1 MKATNIDNL
10 SPCFLPSLH
19 VIARFTALPPSV
31 TPPHPIPPHP
41 IPPHPIP
48 PHPTPHPRSVV
59 VPIFPTFAPL
69 FSFVSNF
76 PFFLRRLPDFKQ
88 RIAGQSLP
96 FEDFAIHKANKYF
109 EQKGRLFLPGVVSPT
124 LFDIRLTLYSITS
137 VGIFSTLFFIHSSRC

>member
-19 VIARFTALPPSV
+19 VIAWFTALPFSAT
-31 TPPHPIPPHP
+31 TPRAPQWYCSSHFSHNQ
-41 IPPHPIP
+41 
-48 PHPTPHPRSVV
+48 
-59 VPIFPTFAPL
+59 FFPL

-109 EQKGRLFLPGVVSPT
+109 EQNGRLFLPGVVSPI
-124 LFDIRLTLYSITS
+124 LFDILLTLYSVTS
-137 VGIFSTLFFIHSSRC
+137 VGIFSTLFFIHSLRCWQGEFV

>member
-10 SPCFLPSLH
+10 SPYFLPSLH
-19 VIARFTALPPSV
+19 VIARFT
-31 TPPHPIPPHP
+31 TPPHPISQKFCSSHFS
-41 IPPHPIP
+41 HNQ
-48 PHPTPHPRSVV
+48 
-59 VPIFPTFAPL
+59 FFPL

-109 EQKGRLFLPGVVSPT
+109 EQKGRLFLPGVVSPI
-124 LFDIRLTLYSITS
+124 LFDILLTLYSVTS
-137 VGIFSTLFFIHSSRC
+137 VGIFSTLFSIHSSRCCYGEFV

>member
-19 VIARFTALPPSV
+19 VIARFTALPFAA
-31 TPPHPIPPHP
+31 TPRAPQWYCNSHFSHNQF
-41 IPPHPIP
+41 
-48 PHPTPHPRSVV
+48 V
-59 VPIFPTFAPL
+59 PL

-76 PFFLRRLPDFKQ
+76 PFFSRRLPDFKQ

-109 EQKGRLFLPGVVSPT
+109 EQNGRLFLPGVVSPI
-124 LFDIRLTLYSITS
+124 LFDILLTLSSVTS
-137 VGIFSTLFFIHSSRC
+137 VCIFSTLFFIHSLRCWQGEFV

>member
-19 VIARFTALPPSV
+19 VIARFTALPSSV
-31 TPPHPIPPHP
+31 T
-41 IPPHPIP
+41 P

-59 VPIFPTFAPL
+59 VPIFPTINSFL
-69 FSFVSNF
+69 CFLFVSNF
-76 PFFLRRLPDFKQ
+76 PLFLRRLPDFKQ

-124 LFDIRLTLYSITS
+124 LFDIRLTLYSVTS
-137 VGIFSTLFFIHSSRC
+137 VGIFSTLFSIHSSRC

>member
-1 MKATNIDNL
+1 MTIFRLVFYRL
-10 SPCFLPSLH
+10 SMSSQDSQPFPLPL
-19 VIARFTALPPSV
+19 
-31 TPPHPIPPHP
+31 
-41 IPPHPIP
+41 

-59 VPIFPTFAPL
+59 VPIFPTINL
-69 FSFVSNF
+69 FLCFLLFLIFLFFF
-76 PFFLRRLPDFKQ
+76 PRRLPDFKQ

-137 VGIFSTLFFIHSSRC
+137 VGIFSTLFSIHSSRR